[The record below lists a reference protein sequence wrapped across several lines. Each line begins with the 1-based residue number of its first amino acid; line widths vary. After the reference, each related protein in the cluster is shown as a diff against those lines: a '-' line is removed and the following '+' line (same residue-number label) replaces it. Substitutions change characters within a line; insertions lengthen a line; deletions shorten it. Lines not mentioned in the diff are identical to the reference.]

1 MVETYFSLPF
11 TVMSLNSHKT
21 YEDWKKA
28 VANGTLERDF
38 EEGMNKY
45 LDSAYLLIFNGNS
58 SSKLVIGSNFRDMK
72 TGPRCGANER
82 HIFLISKRNMRGFL

>member
-1 MVETYFSLPF
+1 MKMVETYFSLPF

-58 SSKLVIGSNFRDMK
+58 SSKLVVK
-72 TGPRCGANER
+72 L
-82 HIFLISKRNMRGFL
+82 FLSHETSVLRFPP